1 MDSLLFLIEK
11 NKNKNKKTL
20 VCKLTYIMLLT

>member
-11 NKNKNKKTL
+11 NKNKNNKTL
-20 VCKLTYIMLLT
+20 GCKLTYIMLLT